1 MSALKLSSRMCGH
14 MLESQTCI
22 TSKCF
27 FRSSGELAYSQKD
40 PVATA
45 MIILGGCWS
54 VCETTALES
63 IRSCDISGI
72 SKTCGAERKISP
84 LQKTTAVSTSV

>member
-1 MSALKLSSRMCGH
+1 MLLSDFGRVSIFTNR
-14 MLESQTCI
+14 
-22 TSKCF
+22 
-27 FRSSGELAYSQKD
+27 